1 MVSPYI
7 ENMFSKIIAKDT
19 HTSGK
24 RERLNFRRN
33 RMRQHDVRRGDVQVR
48 TKTDFI
54 SNYKLKNFTSSRIQN
69 IGVP

>member
-24 RERLNFRRN
+24 RERLNLRRN
-33 RMRQHDVRRGDVQVR
+33 RMRQHDLRRGDVQVR

-54 SNYKLKNFTSSRIQN
+54 SNY
-69 IGVP
+69 